1 MATWA
6 ALSNADRAEAL
17 RRFQQ
22 GESYADLQ
30 RRFAI
35 DDAQAESFNRF
46 LRQGRMWAEILQESD
61 QVAAACEL
69 DLDAVADAIRNRPMT
84 LRQLSRQFD
93 RSEDTLA
100 GAIGAL
106 KERDLHIVETTQG
119 VVLDTRTA
127 PTLPPTTLDLDS
139 MVLTLAVASDLHCGS
154 KAQQITN
161 LIRFER
167 YAVERGAQAILHTG
181 DLFAGLNVY
190 RGQINDLTVA
200 SADGQRRIA
209 ERMLA
214 QYDGVKRLVLGGNHD
229 FSFIKA
235 TGHDAVKTLCRG
247 REDMTYLGYDV
258 ADVALTDRCSV
269 RLWHPS
275 GGVPYA
281 VSYRLQKGMEQAAYE
296 ELSQAIEH
304 DGAPNLRLVLS
315 GHLHVE
321 CEVSRGP
328 ITGAQCG
335 CFEGRTNYLKSK
347 GLFPQVGGA
356 IWRIWLTDGGLIQR
370 KQYEFVQM
378 SEIVD
383 DWKHYP
389 DWLDEETDEVETLY
403 TWRADDE

>member
-1 MATWA
+1 MTTWGR
-6 ALSNADRAEAL
+6 LSQRDRADAL

-46 LRQGRMWAEILQESD
+46 LRQGRMWAEILQAPA
-61 QVAAACEL
+61 QIAQATEL
-69 DLDAVADAIRNRPMT
+69 DVTQVADAIRNRPTT

-100 GAIGAL
+100 GAIAAL
-106 KERDLHIVETTQG
+106 REMDLHIVETTQG
-119 VVLDTRTA
+119 VALDTQTA

-154 KAQQITN
+154 RAQQISN
-161 LIRFER
+161 LMRFER

-190 RGQINDLTVA
+190 KGQINDLTVA

-209 ERMLA
+209 EKMLA
-214 QYDGVKRLVLGGNHD
+214 QFDGVKRLVLGGNHD
-229 FSFIKA
+229 FSFMKA
-235 TGHDAVKTLCRG
+235 TGHDAVKALCKSRP
-247 REDMTYLGYDV
+247 DMVYLGYDV

-347 GLFPQVGGA
+347 GLFPQIGGA

-370 KQYEFVQM
+370 KEYEFVQM

-403 TWRADDE
+403 TWRQTNE